1 MEYKVV
7 SLTKNGSFKKFD
19 WVIILDKI
27 DEKNYKVAMAKAT
40 EPAKAGSVSTF
51 TCHEVW
57 PEWNPN
63 LDKTRVYDVEFMYGP
78 LVVPREVCGRWLAM
92 GLVKGKFMDSFIKY
106 IIAQPQPNTISDAEN
121 QPEMNDFD
129 DVDDLSDNDSP
140 RKRPKLNREVVD
152 AAAVQA
158 ILCQHL
164 DAMNRGDFS
173 AAVEALQAHTSNVQ
187 AEKIVRDK
195 MRPTKDGNPNQHE
208 YPLRDGPSEV
218 RHYVDNVNLT
228 TGWFEEFKKLEA
240 HNALTALGQVIVY
253 GEKLE
258 LRTGQRLKCRI
269 VFFAQGD
276 RNDAKQTFEKII
288 DDYKNQGVHLDEV
301 VLVHADLD
309 VENHDAKLVQL
320 GCTDLKGD
328 IDWTEEEEVGV

>member
-1 MEYKVV
+1 MED
-7 SLTKNGSFKKFD
+7 L
-19 WVIILDKI
+19 
-27 DEKNYKVAMAKAT
+27 
-40 EPAKAGSVSTF
+40 P
-51 TCHEVW
+51 H
-57 PEWNPN
+57 
-63 LDKTRVYDVEFMYGP
+63 
-78 LVVPREVCGRWLAM
+78 
-92 GLVKGKFMDSFIKY
+92 
-106 IIAQPQPNTISDAEN
+106 
-121 QPEMNDFD
+121 ND
-129 DVDDLSDNDSP
+129 P
-140 RKRPKLNREVVD
+140 PPPKRPKLNREVVD

-218 RHYVDNVNLT
+218 RHKVDNVNLT
-228 TGWFEEFKKLEA
+228 TGWFEEFKKLET

-269 VFFAQGD
+269 VFFALGD
-276 RNDAKQTFEKII
+276 RNDAKQTFEKIV

-309 VENHDAKLVQL
+309 VENHDAHLVQL

-328 IDWTEEEEVGV
+328 IDWTEEEVVGV